1 MTNQQTTKTERPL
14 RENRT
19 LSFNPKIYKSYKQ
32 FIESKDKII
41 SRDIERHMIRTLNNA

>member
-1 MTNQQTTKTERPL
+1 MPEIPTQNTI
-14 RENRT
+14 RENKT
-19 LSFNPKIYKSYKQ
+19 LTFNPKIYKSYKR

>member
-14 RENRT
+14 RET
-19 LSFNPKIYKSYKQ
+19 KSLSFNPKIYKSYKQ

>member
-1 MTNQQTTKTERPL
+1 MPDIPTQNTK

-19 LSFNPKIYKSYKQ
+19 LTFNPKIYKSYKR

>member
-14 RENRT
+14 RETKT
-19 LSFNPKIYKSYKQ
+19 LSFNPKIYKSYKH

>member
-1 MTNQQTTKTERPL
+1 MPEIPTQTVKRETK
-14 RENRT
+14 T

-41 SRDIERHMIRTLNNA
+41 SRDLERHMLRTLNNA